1 MKNDVSAALD
11 AFGDATR
18 RAIIGRLAA
27 GPATVGDIAAGRPV
41 GRPAVSMH
49 LRVLRDAGL
58 VEGQATGSRRVYRLR
73 PEGLV
78 RLREHLDWSQKGID
92 LGARRTGR
100 GPRLL
105 TIWAQ
110 R

>member
-1 MKNDVSAALD
+1 MITLEPPH
-11 AFGDATR
+11 
-18 RAIIGRLAA
+18 RLALTFQIA
-27 GPATVGDIAAGRPV
+27 PGWVYEPDPAKASEIEVRFTAEPDGRTRV
-41 GRPAVSMH
+41 DFTHRH
-49 LRVLRDAGL
+49 LERYGGGTERMRS
-58 VEGQATGSRRVYRLR
+58 ATGVS
-73 PEGLV
+73 P
-78 RLREHLDWSQKGID
+78 KGID